1 MLHHDTNMVSFQN
14 SATPCGP
21 LGSKLKAQSSKL
33 KAQSSKL
40 KAQSS
45 KLKAQINGQVLLK

>member
-1 MLHHDTNMVSFQN
+1 LRLG
-14 SATPCGP
+14 GP
-21 LGSKLKAQSSKL
+21 VGEAQSSKLKAQSSKL

-45 KLKAQINGQVLLK
+45 KLKAQKYCNQATLKEELCNYL